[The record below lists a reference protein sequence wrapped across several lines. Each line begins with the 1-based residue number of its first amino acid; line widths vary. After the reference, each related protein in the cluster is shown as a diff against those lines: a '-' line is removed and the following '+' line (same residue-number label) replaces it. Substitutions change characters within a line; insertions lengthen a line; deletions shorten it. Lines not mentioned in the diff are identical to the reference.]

1 MPVLSEIQGLLRST
15 ESHEAIGAKCPR
27 FIRTRWFY
35 MIDTLAFILE
45 HMDEI
50 ADYLRLVSVGIVI
63 RSRMF
68 RSTDELLL
76 NHRVENL
83 REEPLRKAVKGA
95 DQ

>member
-1 MPVLSEIQGLLRST
+1 
-15 ESHEAIGAKCPR
+15 
-27 FIRTRWFY
+27 

-50 ADYLRLVSVGIVI
+50 ADYLFMVSVGIVI

-76 NHRVENL
+76 NHIVENL
-83 REEPLRKAVKGA
+83 RE
-95 DQ
+95 